1 MPPRKDPVTTL
12 QHLLGPLPQL
22 KVSGHLLGL
31 QLMSGGNA
39 YLHLPILFGQWEGWD
54 GKPLDQPPLFYIG
67 ITESTADLISS
78 MCDEVLETAKLITE
92 KSGADMSEVGSA
104 KKFNYS
110 SIRIQHSLIIILS

>member
-1 MPPRKDPVTTL
+1 
-12 QHLLGPLPQL
+12 
-22 KVSGHLLGL
+22 
-31 QLMSGGNA
+31 MSGGNA
-39 YLHLPILFGQWEGWD
+39 YLHLPILYGQWEGWD

-92 KSGADMSEVGSA
+92 KSGADMSEVSSA

-110 SIRIQHSLIIILS
+110 SIRIQDSLIIVFFRDSLMDETNSIRY

>member
-1 MPPRKDPVTTL
+1 
-12 QHLLGPLPQL
+12 
-22 KVSGHLLGL
+22 
-31 QLMSGGNA
+31 MSGGNA
-39 YLHLPILFGQWEGWD
+39 YLHLPILYGQWEGWD

-92 KSGADMSEVGSA
+92 KSGADMSELGSA

-110 SIRIQHSLIIILS
+110 SIRIQDSLISILS